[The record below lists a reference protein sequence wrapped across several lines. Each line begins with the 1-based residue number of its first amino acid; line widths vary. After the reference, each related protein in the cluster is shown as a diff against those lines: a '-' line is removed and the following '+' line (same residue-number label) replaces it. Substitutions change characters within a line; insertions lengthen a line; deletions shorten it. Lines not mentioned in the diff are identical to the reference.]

1 MLKAEYEKLRWRCI
15 RRGLLELD
23 IALTKFLDED
33 FPKLSEAQVQVFV
46 ALTEMEDP
54 DLWALI
60 SGVHE
65 EKDPQRA
72 EIIGLLRK
80 NDVRARH

>member
-1 MLKAEYEKLRWRCI
+1 MRKEDYEKLRWRCI

-33 FPKLSEAQVQVFV
+33 FAKLDDQQAQAFAALSE
-46 ALTEMEDP
+46 LEDP

-60 SGVHE
+60 TGARE
-65 EKDPQRA
+65 ITDPQLA
-72 EIIGLLRK
+72 EIVAMLRK
-80 NDVRARH
+80 NDVRAPL

>member
-23 IALTKFLDED
+23 IALTKFLAED
-33 FPKLSEAQVQVFV
+33 FPKLDDEQVKAFV
-46 ALTEMEDP
+46 ALTELEDP

-60 SGVHE
+60 SGTQQIA
-65 EKDPQRA
+65 DPRLA
-72 EIIGLLRK
+72 EIVSLLRK
-80 NDVRARH
+80 NDVRASH